1 MFESTLIASRRQKTP
16 RQRLLALPVAVA
28 FHLVALSGF
37 VVAQLVTTP
46 PVSEP
51 ILPVAIY
58 ISPPPP
64 PMAAKGT
71 PKSDAVTRGPRRLQT
86 AEAPPEVVPETTVEP
101 VKPGEEAPIGDG
113 PGVEGGDPEGR
124 EGGIVGGFP
133 FALPVASVTP
143 REEPPIVIGGAV
155 IPPVL
160 LQRIDPTY
168 PETAR
173 KARRQGVV
181 ILEAIIDTSGNI
193 VDVRVL
199 RDIGLG
205 CGEAALQAIRGW
217 RYQPATLNGRLVSV
231 YLTIT
236 VNFQLT

>member
-28 FHLVALSGF
+28 LHLVALSGF
-37 VVAQLVTTP
+37 VVAQFVSTP

-64 PMAAKGT
+64 PMAARGT
-71 PKSDAVTRGPRRLQT
+71 PKKDAVTSGPQRLPRVDIQ
-86 AEAPPEVVPETTVEP
+86 PEVVPDTTVSP
-101 VKPGEEAPIGDG
+101 VKPDDEAPIGDG
-113 PGVEGGDPEGR
+113 PGVEGGVPDGR
-124 EGGIVGGFP
+124 DDGIIGGVP
-133 FALPVASVTP
+133 SMQSSVSVAP

-155 IPPVL
+155 VPPVL
-160 LQRIDPTY
+160 LQRIDPSY

-181 ILEAIIDTSGNI
+181 ILEAIIDTSGNV

-205 CGEAALQAIRGW
+205 CGDAALQAIRAW
-217 RYQPATLNGRLVSV
+217 RYEPATLNGRLVSV